1 MQEGLVLTIVGMS
14 TVFGFLILLVAAM
27 NLSAK
32 FFTTFAHRFPEE
44 SRKTAKTASQGDL
57 TEIAIAIAAVQA
69 HTN

>member
-14 TVFGFLILLVAAM
+14 TVFGFLILMVAAM

-32 FFTTFAHRFPEE
+32 FFTAFAHRFPEE
-44 SRKTAKTASQGDL
+44 SPKAAKTASQGDL
-57 TEIAIAIAAVQA
+57 TEIAIAIAAVKA